1 MSVSVRR
8 FMMDAYKHLHVFI
21 ILPQQR
27 SHNREKTTVDK
38 ETKTNMSIQET
49 MNNDNSKRCNV
60 KSDRFKIESKRR
72 SPFPH
77 THTYTHIGD
86 KPSVPSYPPAIIDPC
101 AYAYDLVWMYTTC
114 TLYKHV
120 CRLNVLEMIS
130 AVHTIRVCARVCE
143 SMRKF
148 HAIKGRRRGRKNIRL
163 KCELLLIPFIFVEY
177 SIVLHDVRCFLVF
190 LLDFCLIGAL
200 FVLYP
205 ITMDLY
211 M

>member
-1 MSVSVRR
+1 MRNEYHNKNQKYIYEWNRVSVRR

-77 THTYTHIGD
+77 THTRTLGQTVS
-86 KPSVPSYPPAIIDPC
+86 PIISSC
-101 AYAYDLVWMYTTC
+101 Y
-114 TLYKHV
+114 H
-120 CRLNVLEMIS
+120 R
-130 AVHTIRVCARVCE
+130 
-143 SMRKF
+143 SMRV
-148 HAIKGRRRGRKNIRL
+148 RL
-163 KCELLLIPFIFVEY
+163 RSGVNVHYMYIVQACVQTKC
-177 SIVLHDVRCFLVF
+177 S
-190 LLDFCLIGAL
+190 
-200 FVLYP
+200 
-205 ITMDLY
+205 
-211 M
+211 